1 MLDLRIMAKY
11 NKKNNVNKIHCSK
24 KDMVLLTIIT
34 DEFVPVAIIYE
45 NYIAL
50 YNKINADLI
59 YWNTEYD
66 NFIDLLKKY
75 KKYEIIQ
82 LNEIS

>member
-11 NKKNNVNKIHCSK
+11 NKKNNVNKIDCSK

-45 NYIAL
+45 NYITL